1 MVAADHV
8 LFDDTHYC
16 LQMDDCDEHD
26 TIVMQDEDKTLD
38 TKSDE
43 VKEEDDQELII
54 IPFKETCSK
63 HIRGFRRHSC
73 LYKYRLICAWQQ
85 DSRQTCTCVTSHTQ
99 KMAWRLELYL
109 PNIFFDINSGTF
121 GINSKSKMTHFPY
134 LEKESFF
141 GSGCL

>member
-1 MVAADHV
+1 
-8 LFDDTHYC
+8 
-16 LQMDDCDEHD
+16 MDDNDELD

-73 LYKYRLICAWQQ
+73 LYKYRLICTWQQ
-85 DSRQTCTCVTSHTQ
+85 YSRQVCTSGRVDQTKPSWSCETS
-99 KMAWRLELYL
+99 KLIVG
-109 PNIFFDINSGTF
+109 P
-121 GINSKSKMTHFPY
+121 
-134 LEKESFF
+134 
-141 GSGCL
+141 

>member
-1 MVAADHV
+1 
-8 LFDDTHYC
+8 
-16 LQMDDCDEHD
+16 MDDNDELD

-85 DSRQTCTCVTSHTQ
+85 DSRQTCTS
-99 KMAWRLELYL
+99 AAIFSRLIRILQLGPYRVCRVL
-109 PNIFFDINSGTF
+109 HGHGFHSSG
-121 GINSKSKMTHFPY
+121 
-134 LEKESFF
+134 
-141 GSGCL
+141 

>member
-1 MVAADHV
+1 
-8 LFDDTHYC
+8 
-16 LQMDDCDEHD
+16 MDDNDELD

-85 DSRQTCTCVTSHTQ
+85 DSRQTCTSVVWFGWTVH
-99 KMAWRLELYL
+99 MLL
-109 PNIFFDINSGTF
+109 NINWLNSG
-121 GINSKSKMTHFPY
+121 ISYSMLCRYKLHF
-134 LEKESFF
+134 
-141 GSGCL
+141 

>member
-1 MVAADHV
+1 
-8 LFDDTHYC
+8 
-16 LQMDDCDEHD
+16 MDDNDELD

-38 TKSDE
+38 TNSDE

-85 DSRQTCTCVTSHTQ
+85 DSRQTCTCGLYSGSH
-99 KMAWRLELYL
+99 EHLYKGRIIDL
-109 PNIFFDINSGTF
+109 NARFNS
-121 GINSKSKMTHFPY
+121 
-134 LEKESFF
+134 
-141 GSGCL
+141 

>member
-1 MVAADHV
+1 
-8 LFDDTHYC
+8 
-16 LQMDDCDEHD
+16 MDDNDELD

-85 DSRQTCTCVTSHTQ
+85 DSRQTCTSETMYILTGQDPTVVFSQ
-99 KMAWRLELYL
+99 
-109 PNIFFDINSGTF
+109 S
-121 GINSKSKMTHFPY
+121 SKRVI
-134 LEKESFF
+134 
-141 GSGCL
+141 

>member
-1 MVAADHV
+1 
-8 LFDDTHYC
+8 
-16 LQMDDCDEHD
+16 MDDNDELD

-73 LYKYRLICAWQQ
+73 LYKPRLICTWQQ
-85 DSRQTCTCVTSHTQ
+85 YSRQTCTSEAGSNCVHIGVCIHTT
-99 KMAWRLELYL
+99 R
-109 PNIFFDINSGTF
+109 N
-121 GINSKSKMTHFPY
+121 
-134 LEKESFF
+134 
-141 GSGCL
+141 

>member
-1 MVAADHV
+1 
-8 LFDDTHYC
+8 
-16 LQMDDCDEHD
+16 MDDNDELD

-73 LYKYRLICAWQQ
+73 LYKYRLICTWQQ
-85 DSRQTCTCVTSHTQ
+85 HSRQTCT
-99 KMAWRLELYL
+99 
-109 PNIFFDINSGTF
+109 SGT
-121 GINSKSKMTHFPY
+121 ICWLIRI
-134 LEKESFF
+134 LEFQQDKRNYNIVNLIFSDFKE
-141 GSGCL
+141 

>member
-1 MVAADHV
+1 
-8 LFDDTHYC
+8 
-16 LQMDDCDEHD
+16 MDDNDEHD

-38 TKSDE
+38 TNSDE

-85 DSRQTCTCVTSHTQ
+85 NSRQTCTCASALVCTQ
-99 KMAWRLELYL
+99 TEET
-109 PNIFFDINSGTF
+109 DINAIYT
-121 GINSKSKMTHFPY
+121 
-134 LEKESFF
+134 
-141 GSGCL
+141 

>member
-1 MVAADHV
+1 
-8 LFDDTHYC
+8 
-16 LQMDDCDEHD
+16 MDDNDELD

-54 IPFKETCSK
+54 ISFKETCSK

-85 DSRQTCTCVTSHTQ
+85 DSRQTCTCE
-99 KMAWRLELYL
+99 AG
-109 PNIFFDINSGTF
+109 NSLRH
-121 GINSKSKMTHFPY
+121 NLCWSCKKR
-134 LEKESFF
+134 EKLRIENKQS
-141 GSGCL
+141 

>member
-1 MVAADHV
+1 
-8 LFDDTHYC
+8 
-16 LQMDDCDEHD
+16 MDDNDELD

-85 DSRQTCTCVTSHTQ
+85 DSRQTCTCGSRYRIGLITCADIHT
-99 KMAWRLELYL
+99 KPFTVWL
-109 PNIFFDINSGTF
+109 
-121 GINSKSKMTHFPY
+121 GIDLSLILFY
-134 LEKESFF
+134 DLV
-141 GSGCL
+141 LI